1 MYLTRNERKYIKKV
15 RDMMFKTILYLYMAI
30 IILNRQYWY
39 IVEKINNLFILSLET
54 GSKASLW

>member
-1 MYLTRNERKYIKKV
+1 
-15 RDMMFKTILYLYMAI
+15 MFKTILYLYIEPNMMAI

-39 IVEKINNLFILSLET
+39 IVEKINNLFILSLEA

>member
-1 MYLTRNERKYIKKV
+1 MKIHKQV
-15 RDMMFKTILYLYMAI
+15 RDMMFKSILYLYIEPNMMAI
-30 IILNRQYWY
+30 ITLNRQYWY